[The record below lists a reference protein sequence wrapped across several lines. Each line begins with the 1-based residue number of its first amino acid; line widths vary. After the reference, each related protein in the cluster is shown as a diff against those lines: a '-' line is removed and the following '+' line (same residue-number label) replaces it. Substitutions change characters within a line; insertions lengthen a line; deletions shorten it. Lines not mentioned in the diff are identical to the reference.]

1 MIEKDKFYKTIRYL
15 ILGTLLLFLLVVILM
30 TITF

>member
-1 MIEKDKFYKTIRYL
+1 MTEKDKFYKTIRYL
-15 ILGTLLLFLLVVILM
+15 ILGTLLLFLFIVMLM